1 MRNLSKGTQLM
12 VQVLYVDSGG
22 PKFKQEVHYLGGGGG
37 GGDWKV
43 KVWVRAAS
51 KTCKRDKKTQGRE
64 RMWQ

>member
-1 MRNLSKGTQLM
+1 M
-12 VQVLYVDSGG
+12 QVLYVDSGG
-22 PKFKQEVHYLGGGGG
+22 PNFKQEVHYLGGGGG
-37 GGDWKV
+37 GGVWKV